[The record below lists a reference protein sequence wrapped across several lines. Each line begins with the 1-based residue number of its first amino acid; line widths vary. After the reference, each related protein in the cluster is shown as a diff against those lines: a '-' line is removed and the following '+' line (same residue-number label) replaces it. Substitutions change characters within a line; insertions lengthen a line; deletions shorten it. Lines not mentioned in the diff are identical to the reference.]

1 MPKSVMVQ
9 IVSSVVVVLSVI
21 HQVQS
26 FKLQRAFQLRP
37 HTVLFSGDA
46 VEKLNL
52 EPIAR
57 IAGEVRLSS
66 QYLPDDETSMI
77 VFCNVTN
84 YYHSLCRLPFL
95 EVNLYQTEFFF

>member
-9 IVSSVVVVLSVI
+9 LVTSVLVLLSVFQ
-21 HQVQS
+21 QVQS
-26 FKLQRAFQLRP
+26 FKLQRAFQHRP

-52 EPIAR
+52 QPIAR

-66 QYLPDDETSMI
+66 QFLPFFDETSVI
-77 VFCNVTN
+77 VLHNVTN
-84 YYHSLCRLPFL
+84 VLPCCSADHPSWK
-95 EVNLYQTEFFF
+95 